1 MKHQTSVHLGFPKW
15 ELLCALHIKIYNNIL
30 IKWGIEINRNADTI
44 HLWQK
49 FYGASICTVY
59 ILGAFLINLN
69 AFTVYMSWHEIH
81 SNEVSPTE

>member
-1 MKHQTSVHLGFPKW
+1 MD
-15 ELLCALHIKIYNNIL
+15 
-30 IKWGIEINRNADTI
+30 INRNADTI